1 MTPGGRDKAAARN
14 GRLAVVA
21 FQRWA
26 ESVSGGHRS
35 RRDSLTHT
43 QSETTNCQSESSKFN
58 SCQRGTQKQSTV
70 TSLCFI
76 TEHAHIY
83 TLSPLSPTTPVVLLQ
98 CLMWSLS
105 PHLTSSF
112 PVFSA
117 PSVDLLFL
125 FLFLTYCLI
134 FLLLLHLPSIFL
146 FSLYTL
152 LFLFCPFLPCAVFS
166 SSSLPVFYQS

>member
-83 TLSPLSPTTPVVLLQ
+83 TLSLL
-98 CLMWSLS
+98 CHP
-105 PHLTSSF
+105 PHRWYYC
-112 PVFSA
+112 
-117 PSVDLLFL
+117 SV
-125 FLFLTYCLI
+125 
-134 FLLLLHLPSIFL
+134 
-146 FSLYTL
+146 
-152 LFLFCPFLPCAVFS
+152 
-166 SSSLPVFYQS
+166 